1 MQTTPSTLQT
11 DLAEEREVP
20 SVFRRSIALMKPITW
35 FAPMWAFL
43 CGAIASGAVNWTVA
57 DVTRVMLGIVM
68 AGPVLCGL
76 SQVFN
81 DYFDRHI
88 DAVNE
93 PHRLIPSGLVSMRQ
107 VFTTIVVLLLLG
119 VGLGYYL
126 GMAVVLCVL
135 GGLVF
140 GVLYSAPPVRAKRNG
155 WIGNGMVAISYEGLA
170 WLAGHL
176 AFAALT
182 PASLIVAILFSIGA
196 HGIMSINDYK
206 GIEGDR
212 AGGIRTIPV
221 LYGPQRAAWLIVGTM
236 MFAQIAVVIGL
247 FVWGLWI
254 TALVLIGLIGLQLPV
269 QRKFLS
275 NPTEHYLYFSAVG
288 VSYFVLGMMVTAIG
302 LRFLA

>member
-1 MQTTPSTLQT
+1 MQTTPTPLTTEVSDAVQK
-11 DLAEEREVP
+11 REIP
-20 SVFRRSIALMKPITW
+20 SLLKRSVTLMKPITW

-43 CGAIASGAVNWTVA
+43 CGAVASGAVSWSFA
-57 DVTRVMLGIVM
+57 DVTRVSLGIVM

-81 DYFDRHI
+81 DYFDRDI

-93 PHRLIPSGLVSMRQ
+93 PHRLIPSGLVSIRQ
-107 VFTTIVVLLLLG
+107 VFTTILILFLLG
-119 VGLGYYL
+119 VGLGFYL
-126 GMAVVLCVL
+126 GLPVAICVL
-135 GGLVF
+135 LGTFL
-140 GVLYSAPPVRAKRNG
+140 GVLYSAPPVRAKQNG
-155 WIGNGMVAISYEGLA
+155 WIGNGLVAISYEGLA

-182 PASLIVAILFSIGA
+182 PASLTVAILFSIGA

-221 LYGPQRAAWLIVGTM
+221 QLGPVNAAKLIVGTM
-236 MFAQIAVVIGL
+236 LFAQICVVIAL

-254 TALVLIGLIGLQLPV
+254 TPLVIIGLIGLQIPV

-275 NPTEHYLYFSAVG
+275 DPTENYLHFSAV
-288 VSYFVLGMMVTAIG
+288 
-302 LRFLA
+302 